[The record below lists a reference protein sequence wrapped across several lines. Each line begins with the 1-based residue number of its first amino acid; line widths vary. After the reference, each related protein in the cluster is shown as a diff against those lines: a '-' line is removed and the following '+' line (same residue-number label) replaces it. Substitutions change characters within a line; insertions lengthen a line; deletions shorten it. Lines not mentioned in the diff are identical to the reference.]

1 MVKIIDY
8 KVRKNQETEEEFC
21 TLTISGGVEII
32 RSQNT
37 GKQYATIKKCSI
49 PASFEESICKGLIG
63 EELPG
68 RIDKVPCEEYEIVD
82 KKTGEMIALSFTY
95 QYIDEADTIEE
106 TILEPVVLA

>member
-8 KVRKNQETEEEFC
+8 KVRINQDTGEQFC
-21 TLTISGGVEII
+21 TLTISGGVEIVT
-32 RSQNT
+32 SKNT
-37 GKQYATIKKCSI
+37 NRQYATIKKCSI
-49 PASFEESICKGLIG
+49 PASFEESICRGLVG

-82 KKTGEMIALSFTY
+82 KKTGEMIALNFTY
-95 QYIDEADTIEE
+95 TYVNEADSIEE